1 MGDGNKR
8 TNWWEVPSMKFE
20 DQKKIGVGVMG
31 GGIEQVMTNGG
42 YEVIVR
48 DLTDEVIERGGID
61 QQW

>member
-1 MGDGNKR
+1 
-8 TNWWEVPSMKFE
+8 MKFE